1 MTGFE
6 ALANVTA
13 PGPLDFVQVLVTVA
27 PVGSPSSDTTPF
39 SDAPAGSVIVAAV
52 PAFTVGATFVGGV
65 TTGGF
70 TVIVTSLNAVSSVS
84 FAVSRSTYV
93 PAWSNVAV
101 SPGSRR

>member
-1 MTGFE
+1 M
-6 ALANVTA
+6 
-13 PGPLDFVQVLVTVA
+13 
-27 PVGSPSSDTTPF
+27 
-39 SDAPAGSVIVAAV
+39 IVAAV

-70 TVIVTSLNAVSSVS
+70 TVIVTSLNAVSNVS

-101 SPGSRR
+101 VSGLEALAKVTTPGPLDLRPDARHRRAGRQPVVGDRHR